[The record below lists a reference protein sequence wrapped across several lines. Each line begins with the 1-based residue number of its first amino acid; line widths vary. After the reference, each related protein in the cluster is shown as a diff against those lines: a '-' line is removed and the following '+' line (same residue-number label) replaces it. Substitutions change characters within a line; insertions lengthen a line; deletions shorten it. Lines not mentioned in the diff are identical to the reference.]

1 VSGLSKDFFTD
12 IKIATSVNPFSRA
25 AANVN
30 RNEVYAAHNSCGKAT
45 VWLTVSPRDDLSF
58 DVMWYAL
65 GPAQSA
71 PHKDQLPLGSLRFA
85 TLNQHP
91 VAAALQFEH
100 ILDVV
105 VEHVIGWSREKHMP
119 HARGG
124 LFGIPKAWVFAVE
137 EQGRLTL
144 HTHIL
149 IWSLLLLCVAV
160 LVAVAPLD
168 LTMHSWPFID
178 SGLLGTR
185 TSSRRWTLRST
196 STTCRSTSR
205 PSSSAMHL
213 VSPQHRLPRH
223 PNQPSPLLK
232 TPLLASPHRCC
243 HPRSILWTRC
253 SRASRHAWTPSAA
266 AS

>member
-1 VSGLSKDFFTD
+1 
-12 IKIATSVNPFSRA
+12 
-25 AANVN
+25 
-30 RNEVYAAHNSCGKAT
+30 VYAAHNSCEAT

-105 VEHVIGWSREKHMP
+105 EHVIGWSRKNHMP

-160 LVAVAPLD
+160 LDPVGPIRV
-168 LTMHSWPFID
+168 TIC
-178 SGLLGTR
+178 T
-185 TSSRRWTLRST
+185 
-196 STTCRSTSR
+196 
-205 PSSSAMHL
+205 
-213 VSPQHRLPRH
+213 
-223 PNQPSPLLK
+223 
-232 TPLLASPHRCC
+232 
-243 HPRSILWTRC
+243 
-253 SRASRHAWTPSAA
+253 
-266 AS
+266 

>member
-1 VSGLSKDFFTD
+1 MESGFKNASELLAAAKYQLACAKATERGLCMPSPPASVSGLSKDFFTD
-12 IKIATSVNPFSRA
+12 IKLATSVNPFSRA

-149 IWSLLLLCVAV
+149 
-160 LVAVAPLD
+160 
-168 LTMHSWPFID
+168 
-178 SGLLGTR
+178 TR
-185 TSSRRWTLRST
+185 AKKAKRAR
-196 STTCRSTSR
+196 
-205 PSSSAMHL
+205 
-213 VSPQHRLPRH
+213 
-223 PNQPSPLLK
+223 K
-232 TPLLASPHRCC
+232 T
-243 HPRSILWTRC
+243 
-253 SRASRHAWTPSAA
+253 
-266 AS
+266 